1 MTVQAF
7 TNEKGVALIAAVATL
22 LILSLM
28 GAVVVSVV
36 GTESYSVVH
45 QAQSLDTYWIAEAG
59 VHRALTYLSREDGTC
74 TAISGAAAFT
84 NVALGG
90 GTFTVTATR
99 YNPSPG
105 SLAADITAASTT
117 ISVGAGETTG
127 FAPRGRI
134 AIGSELIDYT
144 GTTATTFTGARRGVD
159 GTTAPAQHSAGAAV
173 SQYQCTIT
181 SISTLP
187 SSFGDAKRTVEAMVQ

>member
-1 MTVQAF
+1 M
-7 TNEKGVALIAAVATL
+7 ATL

-36 GTESYSVVH
+36 GTESYSAIH

-59 VHRALTYLSREDGTC
+59 AHRALTYLSREDGTC
-74 TAISGAAAFT
+74 TAISGAFDD
-84 NVALGG
+84 VALGG

-99 YNPSPG
+99 YNPSPA

-117 ISVGAGETTG
+117 ISVEAGETTG

-134 AIGSELIDYT
+134 AIESELIDYT
-144 GTTATTFTGARRGVD
+144 AISGNDFTGPRRPRPQCSAARARS
-159 GTTAPAQHSAGAAV
+159 SAG
-173 SQYQCTIT
+173 SW
-181 SISTLP
+181 
-187 SSFGDAKRTVEAMVQ
+187 

>member
-36 GTESYSVVH
+36 GTESYSAIH
-45 QAQSLDTYWIAEAG
+45 QAQSLDAYWVAEAG
-59 VHRALTYLSREDGTC
+59 AHKALTYLSRESGNC

-99 YNPSPG
+99 YNPSPA
-105 SLAADITAASTT
+105 SLAADITAATTT

-144 GTTATTFTGARRGVD
+144 AISGDDFTGARRGVD
-159 GTTAPAQHSAGAAV
+159 GTTAAVHTTGAAI

-187 SSFGDAKRTVEAMVQ
+187 SSFGDAKRTVEAVVQ